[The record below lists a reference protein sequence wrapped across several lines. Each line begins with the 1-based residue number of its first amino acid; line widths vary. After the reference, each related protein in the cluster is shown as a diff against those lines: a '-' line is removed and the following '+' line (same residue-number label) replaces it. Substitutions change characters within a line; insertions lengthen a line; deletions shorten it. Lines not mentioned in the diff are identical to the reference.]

1 MFFPTLFEANFNIDE
16 WFKVS
21 KVDIYVKK
29 SRCLKTGVEV
39 M

>member
-21 KVDIYVKK
+21 KIDVYVKNPDA
-29 SRCLKTGVEV
+29 
-39 M
+39 